1 MHTLRT
7 ALRNLRRLRQ
17 TGAAVVLL
25 LTLGISVSLVV
36 FCLVNATLLRPL
48 PFPHPDRLV
57 ALEDQS
63 AGKSLGVS
71 WGEVQQW
78 ERTPGLFSGAAAF
91 SRRTWALTDHTDAGL
106 RVVLSGMVTPGF
118 FGVLQVN
125 PALGSLLPEKPG
137 GDEHSVVL
145 SYALW
150 QARYGGRA
158 DILKSTLSLNDVP
171 YRILGGLPRT
181 FAFSIKG
188 ATPDLYMPLGNGYC
202 CMLSQRG
209 LDGVGRLAPG
219 VSLAAANQQLQAMAQ
234 RTAHAEGLLRFIS
247 TAIPLQSFVTG
258 DARKSL
264 LLLWLSVLAVT
275 LIASL
280 NAGALLLARS
290 LRNLRQYALK
300 ISFGARL
307 RDLMR
312 EQAALAVLLAALA
325 GAAALMVSCALLRV
339 LQRSVFFQQLPGR
352 VHITGSLW
360 DWRVFGF
367 CALLSLA
374 ASLAACLLPL
384 TLLRGI
390 SMERLLRSNFGAS
403 SSSRGGRSL
412 RTALITVQL
421 SLSVM
426 LLSAV
431 FSFGHSLYT
440 LLNRDPGFQTKNIVM
455 AGIGIPDAR
464 YDTDAKM
471 IGFHEQALAS
481 IRTIPGVQAAGFAGG
496 APVHALKTHFA
507 LDGSADES
515 LPLSQRPRVDI
526 AIVSPS
532 IFHILDVPLL
542 RGRDFDSTDRQ
553 GTPYV
558 VIVNESFARRY
569 LDPVDPLKR
578 GMRVQFYNGVSMQP
592 WSHYSI
598 IGIVADS
605 RGVSI
610 DQPPAPEIYLSTRQV
625 PIEGGDYFL
634 DTTRPASSLV
644 EELPAAIWRVDSTL
658 QKVKPMQL
666 QLYLQDGF
674 SSERASLDLSLGF
687 AGIALLLAAIG
698 LGAGISAAVSESTKE
713 IGIRCALGE
722 SRRSIAARVLRMA
735 LMRTL
740 LGTSCG
746 TAAAIVLSRI
756 ATLSLDPQLTFDFW
770 VLPVVA
776 VLMLGTAAVV
786 SIAPARRA
794 LGISPMEALRAE

>member
-1 MHTLRT
+1 MQTLRI
-7 ALRNLRRLRQ
+7 ALRNLLRLRQ
-17 TGAAVVLL
+17 TGTAVVLL
-25 LTLGISVSLVV
+25 LTLGISLSLTV

-78 ERTPGLFSGAAAF
+78 ERAPGLLSGAAAF
-91 SRRTWALTDHTDAGL
+91 RSRTWALTDHTGSSL

-118 FGVLQVN
+118 FGVLQVS
-125 PALGSLLPEKPG
+125 PAVGSLLPSKSGEDG
-137 GDEHSVVL
+137 HVVVL

-150 QARYGGRA
+150 QARYGGSA
-158 DILKSTLSLNDVP
+158 GILNSTLSLNDVP
-171 YRILGGLPRT
+171 YRILGVLPKG
-181 FAFSIKG
+181 FAFSIDG
-188 ATPDLYMPLGNGYC
+188 AAPDVYTPLGNEYC
-202 CMLSQRG
+202 CTLSERG

-219 VSLAAANQQLQAMAQ
+219 VSLSAANQQLRAMAQ
-234 RTAHAEGLLRFIS
+234 RTSRAEGLLRFTS
-247 TAIPLQSFVTG
+247 TAMPLRSLVRR

-290 LRNLRQYALK
+290 LRELKQYALK

-307 RDLMR
+307 RDLVR
-312 EQAALAVLLAALA
+312 EQAALAVLLAGVAG
-325 GAAALMVSCALLRV
+325 GAALPVSWTVLRV
-339 LQRSVFFQQLPGR
+339 LQRSAFFQQLPGH
-352 VHITGSLW
+352 VPVTGSLW
-360 DWRVFGF
+360 DWRVFAF

-374 ASLAACLLPL
+374 ASLAACLMPL

-390 SMERLLRSNFGAS
+390 SMERLLRSNSGA

-421 SLSVM
+421 ALSVM

-481 IRTIPGVQAAGFAGG
+481 IRTIPGVRAAGFAGG
-496 APVHALKTHFA
+496 APVHALNTRFS
-507 LDGSADES
+507 LDGSADAS
-515 LPLSQRPRVDI
+515 LPLSQRPRVDL
-526 AIVSPS
+526 AIVSPA
-532 IFHILDVPLL
+532 IFHVLDVPLL
-542 RGRDFDSTDRQ
+542 RGRDFDSADRQ

-558 VIVNESFARRY
+558 VVVNQSFARRY

-578 GMRVQFYNGVSMQP
+578 GMRVQFYNGVSMRP
-592 WSHYSI
+592 WSHYRV

-610 DQPPAPEIYLSTRQV
+610 YQPPAPEIYLSSLQV

-634 DTTRPASSLV
+634 DTTRPASSLA
-644 EELPAAIWRVDSTL
+644 EGLPAAIWRIDSAL
-658 QKVKPMQL
+658 QKVEPMQL

-674 SSERASLDLSLGF
+674 SSRRASLDLSLGF

-698 LGAGISAAVSESTKE
+698 LGAGISAAVSESTME
-713 IGIRCALGE
+713 IGIRSALGE
-722 SRRSIAARVLRMA
+722 SRRSIAARVVRLA
-735 LMRTL
+735 IMRTL
-740 LGTSCG
+740 LGTGCG
-746 TAAAIVLSRI
+746 VAAALVLSRV
-756 ATLSLDPQLTFDFW
+756 ATLSVDPQLRVDVW
-770 VLPVVA
+770 VLPAVV
-776 VLMLGTAAVV
+776 VLMLGIAVVV